1 MAVFKQAGV
10 PAAARVLRLGLLLGL
25 FLGLGP
31 VLMMGT
37 AWAQTTPKV
46 VTDVTTGRAKIFKS
60 NLQAAKKS
68 AESDALANALQNAV
82 TTLLPGQAV
91 GSGLEFIYTA
101 LLPNARDYVVT
112 YKVLGGVT
120 LKDQYLVGVESKISL
135 ALVEKK
141 LTRAGLLRSAEKER
155 PTLLLLIAEQTP
167 GDLLPKY
174 WWGNNPAPY
183 ASVSEEAIAKA
194 MARDRFD
201 IAGAGPKRPDPGT
214 YNIRFKGIYDDAA
227 AMDLGRAL
235 KADVVIVGK
244 ASATESI
251 NRMGDEKTFDAR
263 INLTAWDIAT
273 GGKITDAL
281 HQAAAKSGRDTEGTT
296 RAISKAAA
304 EAAQDLSASLTKF
317 WARNQSKES
326 RFDVHI
332 QGEAF
337 LPRFIALKK
346 RFREIP
352 EISDIQP
359 REIGSDRAVM
369 EITYNG
375 SPLHFADMVML
386 KTFEGFGIDIAEVD
400 DSRVV
405 IRFIN
410 QQADAP
416 ATEDTARAAGTEADI
431 TEKTVE

>member
-10 PAAARVLRLGLLLGL
+10 PAAARVLGL
-25 FLGLGP
+25 FLGL
-31 VLMMGT
+31 VLMVGT
-37 AWAQTTPKV
+37 AWAQGVPKV
-46 VTDVTTGRAKIFKS
+46 VTDVTMGRAKIVKS
-60 NLQAAKKS
+60 NLQAAKNR
-68 AESDALANALQNAV
+68 AESNALANALQNAV

-91 GSGLEFIYTA
+91 GAGLEFIYTA

-112 YKVLGGVT
+112 YKVLGGAA

-135 ALVEKK
+135 ALLEKK
-141 LTRAGLLRSAEKER
+141 LTQAGLLRSVEKER

-183 ASVSEEAIAKA
+183 ASISEEAIADA

-201 IAGAGPKRPDPGT
+201 ITGAGPKRPDPGS
-214 YNIRFKGIYDDAA
+214 YNIRFRGIYDEAA
-227 AMDLGRAL
+227 AKDLGRAL
-235 KADVVIVGK
+235 KADVVIMGK
-244 ASATESI
+244 AVATESI

-273 GGKITDAL
+273 GGKITEAL
-281 HQAAAKSGRDTEGTT
+281 HQAAAKSGQDTEGTT

-304 EAAQDLSASLTKF
+304 GVAQDLSARLIEF
-317 WARNQSKES
+317 WTRNQSKENQ
-326 RFDVHI
+326 FDVHI
-332 QGEAF
+332 QGEEF

-352 EISDIQP
+352 EISNIQP

-386 KTFEGFGIDIAEVD
+386 KTFEGFGIEITEVD
-400 DSRVV
+400 DSRLV
-405 IRFIN
+405 IRFIAK
-410 QQADAP
+410 QAPEP
-416 ATEDTARAAGTEADI
+416 ATEDPVQTSGADGEI